1 MYLCRMAS
9 EREIEITRL
18 LNAPRELVFEVW
30 TSPKHVDKWWG
41 PNGFTNTTHKMDVRP
56 GGEWVYVMHGPN
68 GANFDNRI
76 RFIEVVRPEKLVY
89 LHDSGKDNDPQEF
102 QSTVTFESV
111 GKQTKVTL
119 KSVFKTK
126 EARDFVVREF
136 GAIEGGNQHLAKL
149 DSYLAGLS
157 TNRTS

>member
-1 MYLCRMAS
+1 MR
-9 EREIEITRL
+9 EPEKEIEVTRL

-41 PNGFTNTTHKMDVRP
+41 PDGFTNTTHKIDVRP
-56 GGEWVYVMHGPN
+56 GGEWVYVMHGPDSRTY
-68 GANFDNRI
+68 DNRI

-89 LHDSGKDNDPQEF
+89 LHDSGKDNDPAEF
-102 QSTVTFESV
+102 QTFITFEAV

-119 KSVFKTK
+119 RSVFKTK

-136 GAIEGGNQHLAKL
+136 GALEGAKQHLGNL
-149 DSYLAGLS
+149 ESYLS
-157 TNRTS
+157 TL